1 LGQIYYGQNKIKKL
15 NLINKGNQAMLKA
28 QITFTEAGE
37 IYQHKTLRYLWKNR
51 HDKRNPVAYYRPL
64 LKGQII
70 ALKLLK
76 QTA

>member
-1 LGQIYYGQNKIKKL
+1 MQLCFIFTKK
-15 NLINKGNQAMLKA
+15 K
-28 QITFTEAGE
+28 
-37 IYQHKTLRYLWKNR
+37 KNR